1 MALTITDLTPRIG
14 SAVTADRG
22 ELLDGTHAAELRALL
37 HARGVLVLR
46 GAAFSDEEE
55 VAFGAT
61 IGQVRDDFGHH
72 VMPITFDKSFNPKF
86 ADYFRS
92 NTLWHFDG
100 SWDDIPPLASILTP
114 RVLSKTG
121 GETEFANLFAAYD
134 DLSDADKAL
143 LDEVRVIHSM
153 EASLRRAVPDP
164 TPEQESEWNDFPE
177 HPVPLVWRHAS
188 GRKSLALSSTAVRV
202 DNMPRAEGDALL
214 ARLTA
219 HATGPDY
226 VYRHHWR
233 MGDVL
238 IWDNTGTAH
247 RVLPFDMDSG
257 RRLHRVTL
265 LGEEALREAA

>member
-1 MALTITDLTPRIG
+1 MALTARHLTPRIG
-14 SAVTADRG
+14 SEILADRAD
-22 ELLDGTHAAELRALL
+22 LLAGSHAAKIRALL
-37 HARGVLVLR
+37 NERGVLVLR
-46 GAAFSDEEE
+46 GADFSDEEE
-55 VAFGAT
+55 IAFGRT
-61 IGQVRDDFGHH
+61 VGRVRDDFGHH
-72 VMPITFDKSFNPKF
+72 IMPITFDKKFNPKF

-100 SWDDIPPLASILTP
+100 SWDDVPPFASILTP
-114 RVLSKTG
+114 RVLSASG
-121 GETEFANLFAAYD
+121 GETEFANLYAAWD
-134 DLSDADKAL
+134 DLSEADKAM
-143 LDEVRVIHSM
+143 LDQVKVIHSM
-153 EASLRRAVPDP
+153 EASLRRAVPNP
-164 TPEQESEWNDFPE
+164 TDQQERDWADFPE

-188 GRKSLALSSTAVRV
+188 GRKSLVLSSTAVRV
-202 DNMPRAEGDALL
+202 DGMPRNEGDALL

-219 HATGPDY
+219 HATGPKY
-226 VYRHHWR
+226 VYRHQWR